1 MKRSTFIKNTVVST
15 AGIFITKNLM
25 LNTTTNIGKIW
36 TRNSII
42 PFSCIGQNIL
52 IHNGK
57 EFKKILITREKVGFK
72 CGEFSLTRRHNHK
85 PKKTQK
91 IISKKK

>member
-1 MKRSTFIKNTVVST
+1 MKRSNWK
-15 AGIFITKNLM
+15 GGFITKNLM